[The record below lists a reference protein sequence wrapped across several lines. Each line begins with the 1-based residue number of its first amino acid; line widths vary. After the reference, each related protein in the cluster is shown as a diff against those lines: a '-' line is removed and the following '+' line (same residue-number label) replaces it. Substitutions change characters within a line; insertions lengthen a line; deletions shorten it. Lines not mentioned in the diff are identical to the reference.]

1 MSKNDAIVP
10 FIDEKNKELF
20 AETMNALHYK
30 VLICDPLLMLQPEL
44 FETVKTMLIT
54 CGVQIIMKGLD
65 KNFNEAP
72 VAEEKKP
79 VADNQFADFMKQYF
93 NN

>member
-10 FIDEKNKELF
+10 FINEKNRELF

-54 CGVQIIMKGLD
+54 CGVQIIMKELD
-65 KNFNEAP
+65 KHSSGE
-72 VAEEKKP
+72 KP